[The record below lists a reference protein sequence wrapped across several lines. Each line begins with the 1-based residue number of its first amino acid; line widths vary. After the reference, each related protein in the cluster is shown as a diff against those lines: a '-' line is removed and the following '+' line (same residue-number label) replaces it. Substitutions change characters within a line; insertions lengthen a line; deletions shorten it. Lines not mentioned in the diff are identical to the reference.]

1 MNDFILNEGLI
12 ILGLIISLGAQIFV
26 KSTYNK
32 YRVIDNNNKK
42 SGFEIAK
49 EILEKNNIKDIHIIE
64 TKGILTDHYDPVR
77 KTVKL
82 STEVF
87 NDNSIASTSISAHE
101 IGHVLQHKQGY
112 QLIKIRNGVLPL
124 AIVGNKFGYI
134 AILLGLIMGYIN
146 LVWLGIA
153 LIMLVL
159 LFQLVTLPV
168 ELNASSR
175 AQVQLQKLSL
185 IDEEEKEG
193 VNVMLKAAA
202 FTYIASLLTT
212 ILQLLRLI
220 ILAGNQRDK

>member
-1 MNDFILNEGLI
+1 MF
-12 ILGLIISLGAQIFV
+12 
-26 KSTYNK
+26 YN
-32 YRVIDNNNKK
+32 INK
-42 SGFEIAK
+42 E
-49 EILEKNNIKDIHIIE
+49 
-64 TKGILTDHYDPVR
+64 
-77 KTVKL
+77 
-82 STEVF
+82 
-87 NDNSIASTSISAHE
+87 
-101 IGHVLQHKQGY
+101 Y

-220 ILAGNQRDK
+220 LIAGNQRDK